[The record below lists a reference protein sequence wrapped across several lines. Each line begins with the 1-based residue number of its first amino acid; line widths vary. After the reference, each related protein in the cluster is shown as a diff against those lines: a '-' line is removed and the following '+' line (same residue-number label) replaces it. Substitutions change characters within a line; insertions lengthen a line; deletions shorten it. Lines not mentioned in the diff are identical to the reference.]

1 MKRSMRRRQG
11 LAELFCAR
19 MNRPH
24 RHGGDGEDPASS
36 GAEHDL
42 ASGDEGRTSGCE
54 RDSARLVRQG
64 RELYG
69 DLDEVEDAGPGAG
82 RSGS

>member
-1 MKRSMRRRQG
+1 MKRSVRRFRG
-11 LAELFCAR
+11 LVELFCVR
-19 MNRPH
+19 VNRS
-24 RHGGDGEDPASS
+24 RRQAGACGLECS

>member
-1 MKRSMRRRQG
+1 MKRSMRRREG

-19 MNRPH
+19 MNRSH
-24 RHGGDGEDPASS
+24 RRGGACEDPACS

-42 ASGDEGRTSGCE
+42 ASGDEGRPCGCE
-54 RDSARLVRQG
+54 RDSAWLVRQG

-69 DLDEVEDAGPGAG
+69 DLDEVEEPDGGTG
-82 RSGS
+82 R